1 MTTTQA
7 ASPVELEG
15 FRLVKKANE
24 ALDRIDA
31 MADDWLIIGEAYQL
45 GRRLAPER
53 PRQFNL
59 YRHRPRAPPLSKP
72 CRPFGNYAISNRRK
86 S

>member
-15 FRLVKKANE
+15 FKLVKKANE

-31 MADDWLIIGEAYQL
+31 MADDWLIVGEAYQL
-45 GRRLAPER
+45 GRRLAPEWT
-53 PRQFNL
+53 RQFNL
-59 YRHRPRAPPLSKP
+59 YRHRPRAPPSLSA
-72 CRPFGNYAISNRRK
+72 CRPFGTYA
-86 S
+86 